1 MRRCYLAIVWLFFAP
16 WSLKAQEP
24 IALSLQN
31 CIDYGISHSY
41 TMKNA
46 QLDVLI
52 QQAQNDQT
60 MALAMPK
67 VSAKADYNYFIKP
80 QSSFL
85 NAQAFGGPDVET
97 SVAFSLFH
105 ASSLSFN
112 ASQILFDG
120 SVLVALQ
127 ARNTILELSKQNAK
141 ISEATLKYNIFKTYY
156 NTVITQKQFDIFKQS
171 LSYLRTVDREVSV
184 LYENGLVEKI
194 DVDRIKVQVSTMS
207 TDSAK
212 LKNLVNLSE
221 QVLKYLIGM
230 DINAAIKLTDND
242 LDSHV
247 ASAANLLLDAAT
259 DYNRVPEF
267 NVLNTAL
274 NLNMYNLKRYQLSVL
289 PTLAAY
295 GALGTNL
302 GSDKFSNLS
311 KFRRYE
317 SNSLV
322 GVSLSMPIFGGFQRV
337 HQLRESRLNIEK
349 SKNNIES
356 LKQGLDF
363 QAEQAKTSLR
373 NALLQL
379 QTQKKNTELATS
391 VYDLSIRKYK
401 EGVGNNSEITQ
412 AQSEQ
417 LKVQSSYFSTLVELI
432 NAEADL
438 KKALGL
444 LN

>member
-1 MRRCYLAIVWLFFAP
+1 
-16 WSLKAQEP
+16 
-24 IALSLQN
+24 
-31 CIDYGISHSY
+31 
-41 TMKNA
+41 
-46 QLDVLI
+46 
-52 QQAQNDQT
+52 
-60 MALAMPK
+60 
-67 VSAKADYNYFIKP
+67 
-80 QSSFL
+80 
-85 NAQAFGGPDVET
+85 
-97 SVAFSLFH
+97 
-105 ASSLSFN
+105 
-112 ASQILFDG
+112 
-120 SVLVALQ
+120 
-127 ARNTILELSKQNAK
+127 
-141 ISEATLKYNIFKTYY
+141 
-156 NTVITQKQFDIFKQS
+156 
-171 LSYLRTVDREVSV
+171 